1 MKIIFF
7 SFLILATLLIGGV
20 MLFVML
26 LNYLSGIGYMDDVS
40 SREGKQ
46 GNQLP
51 LFLMLDMLTIYIPLM
66 IMLHASD
73 EIYNYN
79 NPRTEPKSNY
89 ILLNWEAD
97 DFYTNKNNKKILYPK
112 AKADNYLKRK
122 ARNKYWQR
130 KQLGREQ

>member
-46 GNQLP
+46 GN
-51 LFLMLDMLTIYIPLM
+51 
-66 IMLHASD
+66 
-73 EIYNYN
+73 
-79 NPRTEPKSNY
+79 
-89 ILLNWEAD
+89 
-97 DFYTNKNNKKILYPK
+97 
-112 AKADNYLKRK
+112 
-122 ARNKYWQR
+122 
-130 KQLGREQ
+130 